1 MALFFLKNFFGF
13 LLTLEFISSIIEKM
27 PETIGKVPLEQKN
40 FDIEALLR

>member
-1 MALFFLKNFFGF
+1 MALFFLKKIFRF

-27 PETIGKVPLEQKN
+27 PEAFGRVPLEQKN

>member
-1 MALFFLKNFFGF
+1 MALFFLKKFFGF
-13 LLTLEFISSIIEKM
+13 LLTIEFISSIIEKM